1 MPHEHDQL
9 LYSSAQMWTSKNIRR
24 VRNLLRLLHRSPEV
38 PAGQMQ
44 MIVFTASWHR
54 PPFWHGLFAH
64 DTLSEKKQKLL
75 CHIQIKKLG
84 TEYLPSHNN
93 GEN

>member
-54 PPFWHGLFAH
+54 PPF
-64 DTLSEKKQKLL
+64 
-75 CHIQIKKLG
+75 
-84 TEYLPSHNN
+84 
-93 GEN
+93 